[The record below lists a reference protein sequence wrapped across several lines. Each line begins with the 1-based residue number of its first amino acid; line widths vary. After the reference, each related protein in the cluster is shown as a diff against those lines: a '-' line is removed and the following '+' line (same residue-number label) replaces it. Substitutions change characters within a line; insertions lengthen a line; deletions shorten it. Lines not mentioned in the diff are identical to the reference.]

1 MKILKKRAAILGM
14 VLIPMLL
21 AGCNTGNSKI
31 DPFDYVELGQYKGLD
46 VTKQVHEV
54 TEEELNDEIKTLL
67 AEYGSSETLYEGT
80 VEDGDVANIDY
91 EGKKDGVPFDG
102 GTAQGYDLGI
112 GTGTFIDGF
121 EAGLVGVTIGDT
133 VDLPL
138 TFPENYGNASLAG
151 VDVIFTVTV
160 NYVTRTVLPELTDD
174 FIEEISAGQYKDIT
188 SYKEA
193 LTKQII
199 SEYEEMNE
207 LQYYEDLWNAAV
219 ANATIIK
226 DIPTDMINDNVS
238 RLVLNAEEYAKNYG
252 MSFSDFTEQYMGV
265 SKDEFYSQSVE
276 YAELAAKEELVLKAI
291 AEKEGIAVTD
301 EEMDKAIDEYIA
313 LGAYASKEEFEAR
326 NDKDALYN
334 YVLTSKVEDFLA
346 ENAAA
351 SSNTA
356 K

>member
-1 MKILKKRAAILGM
+1 MKILKKRAAILSM

-151 VDVIFTVTV
+151 ADVIFTVTV
-160 NYVTRTVLPELTDD
+160 NYVTRTVLPELTDE
-174 FIEEISAGQYKDIT
+174 FIEEISAGQYKDIV

-313 LGAYASKEEFEAR
+313 LGAYASKEEFESR